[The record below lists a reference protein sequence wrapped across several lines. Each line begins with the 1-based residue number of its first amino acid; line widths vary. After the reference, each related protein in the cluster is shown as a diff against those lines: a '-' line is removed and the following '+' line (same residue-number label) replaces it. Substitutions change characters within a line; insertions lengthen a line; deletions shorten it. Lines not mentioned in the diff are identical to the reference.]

1 MNADLRW
8 GRAWVYG
15 DDINTDVLA
24 PGAYLKGTVEEMA
37 KHCLEAI
44 EPSFVSEVRDGDVV
58 VGLENFGIGSSREQA
73 PLSLAMLGVQAVL
86 AKSFARIFYRNA
98 FNLGLLALVCADA
111 GRIAKGDELRINAA
125 AGTVENRTKDENYT
139 CLPVPPHL
147 MEIISDGGLMP
158 HLKKKLGVR
167 P

>member
-139 CLPVPPHL
+139 SLPVPPHL